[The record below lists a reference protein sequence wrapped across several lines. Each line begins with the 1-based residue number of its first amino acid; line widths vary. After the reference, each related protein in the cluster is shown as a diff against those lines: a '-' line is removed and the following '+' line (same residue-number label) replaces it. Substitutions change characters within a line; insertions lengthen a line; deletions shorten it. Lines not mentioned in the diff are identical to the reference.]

1 MHDYFHLLANS
12 GGASAME
19 YVSILHIQK
28 LCWVHLS
35 DSTKYSF
42 LGLLQFNLTYTY
54 FYSR

>member
-1 MHDYFHLLANS
+1 MHDYFHLLADS